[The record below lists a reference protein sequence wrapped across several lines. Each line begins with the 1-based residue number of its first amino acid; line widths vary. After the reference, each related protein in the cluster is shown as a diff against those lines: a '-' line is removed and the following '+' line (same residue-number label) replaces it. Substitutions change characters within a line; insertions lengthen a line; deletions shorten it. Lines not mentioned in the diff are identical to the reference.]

1 MTCEAKQASAAGRQR
16 AAGCLYSIATFANL
30 TGAPICALNHALQ
43 LRRHFEATRLVLP
56 GSGELIALAEA
67 AKLPVLVL
75 PIVNRGLRKSLLRPS
90 LLKDLAAVLGSRWN
104 YFRSLCREFRRQPGI
119 VHVHDRLTIAPLA
132 LLAARWCGQPAV
144 LHVHYPARTARE
156 RRQLRLLSGLA
167 QALVFVSDGARRCY
181 DRKVQRR
188 ATVIHNF
195 MELPPPRSV
204 LSHRV
209 LRVAMV
215 SQMSFAKGT
224 DLFLRMC
231 ARLRADGLAFSAWMV
246 GRWEGA
252 GQKDDALRFIRDNRL
267 EGTVEIRDH
276 ESDMDRIYRE
286 TDLLVLSTRRDA
298 FPRVVMEA
306 MCYGLPVVATRV
318 DGVPEMVADG
328 ETGFL
333 VEPEDVDGFAKAT
346 ASLLRDADLRGRMG
360 AAGRERAS
368 RVFAPAA
375 YEAAMLELYRGLE
388 NG

>member
-156 RRQLRLLSGLA
+156 RRQLRFLA
-167 QALVFVSDGARRCY
+167 CLAKALVFVSDGARRCY
-181 DRKVQRR
+181 DGNVQRR
-188 ATVIHNF
+188 AKVIHNF
-195 MELPPPRSV
+195 MELPVPSAVPP
-204 LSHRV
+204 HREF
-209 LRVAMV
+209 RMAMV
-215 SQMSFAKGT
+215 SQMSLAKGP
-224 DLFLRMC
+224 DLFLWAC
-231 ARLRADGLAFSAWMV
+231 TRLRDEGMDFLAWMV
-246 GRWEGA
+246 GPWADA
-252 GQKDDALRFIRDNRL
+252 GQREAAQRFIREHQL
-267 EGTVEIRDH
+267 EGRVEIRDH

-286 TDLLVLSTRRDA
+286 IDLLVLPTRRDA

-306 MCYGLPVVATRV
+306 MCHGLPVVATRI
-318 DGVPEMVADG
+318 DGVPEMVVDG

-333 VEPEDVDGFAKAT
+333 VEPDDVEGFAA
-346 ASLLRDADLRGRMG
+346 AMANVLRDADLRRRLG
-360 AAGRERAS
+360 AAGRERARHLFS
-368 RVFAPAA
+368 PAA
-375 YEAAMLELYRGLE
+375 YENAMLELYRSLSDG
-388 NG
+388 